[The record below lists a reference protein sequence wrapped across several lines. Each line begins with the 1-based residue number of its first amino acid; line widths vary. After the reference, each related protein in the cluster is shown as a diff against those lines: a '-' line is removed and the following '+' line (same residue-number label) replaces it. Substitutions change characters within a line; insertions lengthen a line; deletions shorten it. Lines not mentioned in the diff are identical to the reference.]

1 MRRRGP
7 ARQLRTAIDCMPL
20 ETREAMLEA
29 VQRNSIIVGAYT
41 GPDGGMCPMLAA
53 HRNGGRTSFAGFAH
67 AWDRYT
73 GAVEGARP
81 ASERELRTLI
91 TMLESSIALESSC
104 GEGALGEA
112 IADHRDAQ
120 VHRAVREEHHAP
132 APDLEDALED
142 LERAEGY
149 RLSPGRMNWISGT
162 MHAGEV
168 RSR

>member
-1 MRRRGP
+1 
-7 ARQLRTAIDCMPL
+7 MPF
-20 ETREAMLEA
+20 ETREAMLDA

-41 GPDGGMCPMLAA
+41 GPGGGICPMLAA
-53 HRNGGRTSFAGFAH
+53 HRNGGRTSFAGFAR

-81 ASERELRTLI
+81 ASERELRALT
-91 TMLESSIALESSC
+91 TMLESSIALEASS

-120 VHRAVREEHHAP
+120 LDRAVREEHDAP
-132 APDLEDALED
+132 APRFSDAMEEM
-142 LERAEGY
+142 ERAESY
-149 RLSPGRMNWISGT
+149 RASPGRMNCISGT

>member
-20 ETREAMLEA
+20 ETREAMLDA

-41 GPDGGMCPMLAA
+41 GPGGGICPMLAA
-53 HRNGGRTSFAGFAH
+53 HRNGGRTSFASFAR

-81 ASERELRTLI
+81 ASERELRTLT
-91 TMLESSIALESSC
+91 TMLESSIGLEVNC

-112 IADHRDAQ
+112 IADHRDVQ
-120 VHRAVREEHHAP
+120 VHRAMREEHHAP
-132 APDLEDALED
+132 APAIGDALEQ
-142 LERAEGY
+142 LERAGDY
-149 RLSPGRMNWISGT
+149 SASPGRMNWISGT
-162 MHAGEV
+162 MHAGDV

>member
-1 MRRRGP
+1 
-7 ARQLRTAIDCMPL
+7 MPL

-53 HRNGGRTSFAGFAH
+53 HRNGGRTSFAGFAR

-81 ASERELRTLI
+81 ASERELRTLV
-91 TMLESSIALESSC
+91 TMLESSIALEANC

-120 VHRAVREEHHAP
+120 VHRAVHEEHTAP
-132 APDLEDALED
+132 APDVAGD
-142 LERAEGY
+142 LELLEGAADY
-149 RLSPGRMNWISGT
+149 SESPGRMNWISGT
-162 MHAGEV
+162 MQAGVV
-168 RSR
+168 RSK

>member
-1 MRRRGP
+1 
-7 ARQLRTAIDCMPL
+7 MPL
-20 ETREAMLEA
+20 DTRGAMLEA

-53 HRNGGRTSFAGFAH
+53 HRNGGRTNFASFAR

-91 TMLESSIALESSC
+91 AMLESSIGLEASC
-104 GEGALGEA
+104 GEGALGAA

-120 VHRAVREEHHAP
+120 VDRAVREEHHAP
-132 APDLEDALED
+132 APGVEEALDDLESAGDY
-142 LERAEGY
+142 RA
-149 RLSPGRMNWISGT
+149 SPGRMNWISGT